1 MLKIRSD
8 SPARDEASTSAANG
22 EAKRGS
28 INDALNDLETMK
40 NVEEQSDLQFAKN
53 TVIDINQQV
62 SKNFDALDSLINKA
76 ESAELSL
83 QRQNKQMKSYMKK

>member
-8 SPARDEASTSAANG
+8 SPSRDEASTSDNG
-22 EAKRGS
+22 GGKRGS
-28 INDALNDLETMK
+28 INDALDDLETMK
-40 NVEEQSDLQFAKN
+40 NIEGQSDLQFAKN
-53 TVIDINQQV
+53 TAIDINQQV

-83 QRQNKQMKSYMKK
+83 QRQNKQMKSYLKK